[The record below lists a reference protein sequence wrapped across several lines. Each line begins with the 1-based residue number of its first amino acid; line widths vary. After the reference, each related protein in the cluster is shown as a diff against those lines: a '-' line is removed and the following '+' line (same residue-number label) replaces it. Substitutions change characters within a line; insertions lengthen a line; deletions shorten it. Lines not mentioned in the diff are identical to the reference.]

1 MKTGKRYGTIR
12 ENVVAWC
19 FLAPYMICFIGFLL
33 YPILKGM
40 KLSLYDATLG
50 GKEIFIGFGNYL
62 EMFQD
67 RGFWEAMWNTIFYV
81 LVSTPVMVVTGF
93 VFALFI
99 NSKLKGMTFIRTC
112 FFAPYVLA
120 MSVVT
125 GLWIFIFQPYTGLVT
140 RLTNQL
146 GIGEMYWLNTRG
158 LVWVAILITTVWWT
172 VGFNMILFLA
182 GLQDVPEDI
191 YEAARI
197 DGASSGRTLFSITI
211 PMMKDSIALVVL
223 LQMIAS
229 FKLFGQTYLMSGGGP
244 GTSTRTIVHYI
255 YETGFTNRHMGS
267 AATMSVAFFIVVL
280 LAGLIQNRLFAKKK
294 EV

>member
-1 MKTGKRYGTIR
+1 MKKDKRKSGWK
-12 ENVVAWC
+12 EHAVAWC
-19 FLAPYMICFIGFLL
+19 FLLPYILFFAGFLM

-40 KLSLYDATLG
+40 KLSLYDSTLG
-50 GKEIFIGFGNYL
+50 GKEVFIGLGNYV

-67 RGFWEAMWNTIFYV
+67 SGFWESLWNTVFYV
-81 LVSTPVMVVTGF
+81 FISTPVMVVVGF
-93 VFALFI
+93 IFALFI
-99 NSKLKGMTFIRTC
+99 NSKIKGITFIRTC
-112 FFAPYVLA
+112 LFSPYVLS

-140 RLTNQL
+140 RLTSCL
-146 GIGEMYWLNTRG
+146 GISEMYWLNTRG
-158 LVWVAILITTVWWT
+158 LVWVAILVTTVWWT

-182 GLQDVPEDI
+182 GLQDVPEDV

-197 DGASSGRTLFSITI
+197 DGAGRRQILFGITI
-211 PMMKDSIALVVL
+211 PMMKDSIASVVM

-267 AATMSVAFFIVVL
+267 AAAMSVAFFAVVL
-280 LAGLIQNRLFAKKK
+280 AASLIQNRIFSK
-294 EV
+294 EG

>member
-1 MKTGKRYGTIR
+1 M
-12 ENVVAWC
+12 
-19 FLAPYMICFIGFLL
+19 

-40 KLSLYDATLG
+40 KLSLYDSTLG
-50 GKEIFIGFGNYL
+50 GKEVFIGLGNYV

-67 RGFWEAMWNTIFYV
+67 SGFWESLWNTVFYV
-81 LVSTPVMVVTGF
+81 FISTPVMVVVGF
-93 VFALFI
+93 IFALFI
-99 NSKLKGMTFIRTC
+99 NSKIKGITFIRTC
-112 FFAPYVLA
+112 LFSPYVLS

-140 RLTNQL
+140 RLTSCL
-146 GIGEMYWLNTRG
+146 GISEMYWLNTRG
-158 LVWVAILITTVWWT
+158 LVWVAILVTTVWWT

-182 GLQDVPEDI
+182 GLQDVPEDV

-197 DGASSGRTLFSITI
+197 DGAGRRQILFGITI
-211 PMMKDSIALVVL
+211 PMMKDSIALVVM

-267 AATMSVAFFIVVL
+267 AAAMSVAFFAVVL
-280 LAGLIQNRLFAKKK
+280 AASLIQNRIFSK
-294 EV
+294 EG